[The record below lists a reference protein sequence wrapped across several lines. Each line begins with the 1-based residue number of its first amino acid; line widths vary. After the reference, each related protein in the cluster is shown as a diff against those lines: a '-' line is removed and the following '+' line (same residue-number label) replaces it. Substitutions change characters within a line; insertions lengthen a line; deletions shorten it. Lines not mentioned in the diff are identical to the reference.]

1 MKALLEIKEIAKN
14 DTVFALP
21 DDMTRLILAMEE
33 EDEEKS
39 ITFARKC

>member
-21 DDMTRLILAMEE
+21 DDMKQLLLAVEE

-39 ITFARKC
+39 ITFPRKC